1 MAMSNMRNGILGLIA
16 VSATFGAV
24 QLAFGHD
31 LASGLRSFSAV
42 PAEAVNRA
50 AVNRAVKGDRAVGL
64 AATLAPT
71 QTISIHVDR
80 LNDTSVLVRIP
91 RAADAGKPSAAPTL
105 IKSQDQKAAV
115 ACDSTVSVLTDVAK
129 RLQPGRCVT

>member
-1 MAMSNMRNGILGLIA
+1 MSNMRNGILGAIA
-16 VSATFGAV
+16 ISATFGAV

-42 PAEAVNRA
+42 PMEGVNRA
-50 AVNRAVKGDRAVGL
+50 AKADRVVGF
-64 AATLAPT
+64 AATSAPT
-71 QTISIHVDR
+71 KTISIHVDR
-80 LNDTSVLVRIP
+80 LADTSVLLRIP
-91 RAADAGKPSAAPTL
+91 RAADAGKTIPVPTL

-115 ACDSTVSVLTDVAK
+115 ACEPMVSVLTDVAK